1 MNTISGSVTSPKGFQ
16 ASGISAG
23 IKLPEDKDL
32 ALIFS
37 KVPCN
42 TAGVFTRNQVKAAP
56 LLVTQEHM
64 AEGHP
69 QAVVINSGN
78 ANCCTGAQGMKDARR
93 MAEVAADAMGLRVKN
108 VLVASTGVIGVQLP
122 MEVVEPGIRKAVQ
135 CLSESGGEDAAAAIM
150 TTDTVPKQAAVQF
163 RAGGKIVSQ
172 GGIAKGSGMIAPN
185 MGTMLSFLTTD
196 AEVEPGL
203 LKVLLSESVDKSYN
217 MVTVDG
223 DTSTNDT
230 VILMA
235 NGESGFRVDSEG
247 SREAEIFRE
256 GLNALTVDL
265 AKKIAM
271 DGEGATKFVT
281 VRVTSA
287 RHFPDAKAVGMAIAN
302 SNLVK
307 TAIFGRDPNWGRI
320 LCAAGYSGVD
330 LDPNRVKVSMAGIP
344 IFVHGGTVPFDHGK
358 AIEAL
363 SARDVLIEIDLGEGS
378 ESAEAYTCDFSYEYV
393 KINAEYTT

>member
-1 MNTISGSVTSPKGFQ
+1 
-16 ASGISAG
+16 
-23 IKLPEDKDL
+23 
-32 ALIFS
+32 
-37 KVPCN
+37 
-42 TAGVFTRNQVKAAP
+42 
-56 LLVTQEHM
+56 
-64 AEGHP
+64 
-69 QAVVINSGN
+69 
-78 ANCCTGAQGMKDARR
+78 MKDARR
-93 MAEVAADAMGLRVKN
+93 MAEVAAEALGLRVKD

-122 MEVVEPGIRKAVQ
+122 MDKVEPGILRAVPR
-135 CLSESGGEDAAAAIM
+135 LSESGGEDAAAAIM
-150 TTDTVPKQAAVQF
+150 TTDTVPKQGAVQF
-163 RAGGKIVSQ
+163 QAGGKTVSL

-196 AEVEPGL
+196 AEVEPGVL
-203 LKVLLSESVDKSYN
+203 RDLLSESVDKSYN

-247 SREAEIFRE
+247 SGEAKMFRD

-287 RHFPDAKAVGMAIAN
+287 RHLPDAKVVGMAIAN

-330 LDPNRVKVSMAGIP
+330 LDPNRVKVSMAGVP
-344 IFVHGGTVPFDHGK
+344 IFAHGGPVLFDHGK

-363 SARDVLIEIDLGEGS
+363 SAKDVLIEVDLGEGT